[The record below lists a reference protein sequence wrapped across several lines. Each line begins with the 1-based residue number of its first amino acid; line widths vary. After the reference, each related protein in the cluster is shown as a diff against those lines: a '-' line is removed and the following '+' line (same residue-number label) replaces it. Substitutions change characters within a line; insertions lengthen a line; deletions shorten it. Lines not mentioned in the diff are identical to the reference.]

1 MLKLFKNILPQCI
14 MKMYYE
20 NKINIYDEWT
30 VLIADEKYKNIF
42 I

>member
-1 MLKLFKNILPQCI
+1 

-20 NKINIYDEWT
+20 NKINIYIYIYDEWT